1 MEPRILAIGRLQSTL
16 DVLVEEW
23 ERYGRNV
30 IASNSNEKIKEI
42 IKSDAIDFIVIG
54 GGLPDD
60 ERQKMVDYIAT
71 INSEIGVHPIPKTE
85 EKMGPYSF
93 IPFLNNL
100 AIMHKV
106 KKAME
111 Q

>member
-1 MEPRILAIGRLQSTL
+1 MMQYHNYSLTELEDMLP
-16 DVLVEEW
+16 W
-23 ERYGRNV
+23 EREVYV
-30 IASNSNEKIKEI
+30 
-42 IKSDAIDFIVIG
+42 
-54 GGLPDD
+54 GLLMNYIEEDN